1 MNTIEPNDLAQVIR
15 WPCCRGALGAIFLVK
30 EVIRIE
36 GGIQCR
42 TCGARHPGPHL
53 LASTGCGGVAP
64 VKWIQRYKT
73 PAELGLG
80 ERATTATRS

>member
-1 MNTIEPNDLAQVIR
+1 MNPIGPNDTAQVIR

-30 EVIRIE
+30 EVIRTE
-36 GGIQCR
+36 AAIQCR
-42 TCGARHPGPHL
+42 SCGARHPGPHL

-73 PAELGLG
+73 PAELGLTA
-80 ERATTATRS
+80 RVTTVPR